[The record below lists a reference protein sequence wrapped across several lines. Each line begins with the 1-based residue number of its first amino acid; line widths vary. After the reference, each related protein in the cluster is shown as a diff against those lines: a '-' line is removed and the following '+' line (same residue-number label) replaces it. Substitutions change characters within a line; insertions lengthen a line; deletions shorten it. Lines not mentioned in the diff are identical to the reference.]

1 MHDSWDLVSFW
12 FDYYTY
18 EKGEAKS
25 EKLLLGM
32 CLKIIYSGV
41 FVWKLRASHLGLLV
55 IGEQEWGGPGL
66 IVIQCYGLGGLS
78 VLLLSCSAVPGQG
91 VLTSP
96 ALCIPFL
103 KMKWSESGLGLGLG
117 MLNGE
122 LCEGSDWWYSGMAD
136 DTRGWWPFSCCPPWC
151 LLACLSSQAWD
162 IGMHSLYN
170 HSNHES
176 IKKIPPYPLS
186 SPPLLVVY
194 DPEKLYKNL
203 LIKIKADEDAW
214 VA

>member
-12 FDYYTY
+12 FGYYTY

-103 KMKWSESGLGLGLG
+103 KMKDIVIRVWPRVGIRNAEWGAVWGQWLMVQWDGRWYQGVVANLLLPSLMPLGLP
-117 MLNGE
+117 E
-122 LCEGSDWWYSGMAD
+122 
-136 DTRGWWPFSCCPPWC
+136 
-151 LLACLSSQAWD
+151 LSSLGHWYAF
-162 IGMHSLYN
+162 
-170 HSNHES
+170 
-176 IKKIPPYPLS
+176 
-186 SPPLLVVY
+186 LV
-194 DPEKLYKNL
+194 
-203 LIKIKADEDAW
+203 
-214 VA
+214 